1 MLTVAADTWLES
13 AESGKFLGGQ
23 QRDPYTVTDVILKY
37 ASPDPLPIVRTNAD
51 LEFTFQRS

>member
-1 MLTVAADTWLES
+1 MPTVATDTWPAS

-23 QRDPYTVTDVILKY
+23 QRDPYMATDVILKY
-37 ASPDPLPIVRTNAD
+37 ASPDPLPIVRTNSD